1 METSQPEIQPAG
13 TSSFQH
19 RIDSFLE
26 LVVKQKGS
34 DLHLVSGN
42 PPRIRL
48 YGEVVTIK
56 YRELSADETEDLLLE
71 IMPPMAQQTFRE
83 RHGVDFGYDVPGLS
97 RFRVNAF
104 RHLGGI
110 GAVFRVIPSDIPQ
123 MDELRLPPICRALCE
138 YRRGLILV
146 TGPTG
151 SGKSTTLA
159 TMVDHIN
166 RTRTAHIITIEDPIE
181 YLHERNKCLISQR
194 EVGVHT
200 AGFASA
206 LRSALREDPNVLL
219 VGEMRDLETIHLAAT
234 AAETGILVMGTLH
247 TNGAA
252 AAVDRM
258 INVFPAKE
266 QALIRTIL
274 STSLVGVLS
283 QQLLR
288 RADGRGR
295 VAAIEIML
303 NTAAASNL
311 IREGKTDQIA
321 NVIQAG
327 GLLGMQSMDSALRR
341 LLDAKLITG
350 TEAYLKAANREEFA
364 QYCEEP
370 LE

>member
-1 METSQPEIQPAG
+1 METSG
-13 TSSFQH
+13 NSSGAVEMRH

-26 LVVKQKGS
+26 LVVKQNGS
-34 DLHLVSGN
+34 DLHLISGN

-48 YGEVVTIK
+48 FGEVVTIK
-56 YRELSADETEDLLLE
+56 YRELSATETQDLLYE
-71 IMPPMAQQTFRE
+71 IMPSMAQRTFE
-83 RHGVDFGYDVPGLS
+83 TQHGVDFAYEVAGLS

-110 GAVFRVIPSDIPQ
+110 GAVFRVIPSHVPSLEH
-123 MDELRLPPICRALCE
+123 MRLPPICRSLFE
-138 YRRGLILV
+138 HQKGLILV

-159 TMVDHIN
+159 AMVDHIN
-166 RTRTAHIITIEDPIE
+166 DTRKSHIITIEDPIE
-181 YLHERNKCLISQR
+181 YLHIRKNSLISQR
-194 EVGVHT
+194 EVGIHT
-200 AGFASA
+200 ESFASA

-274 STSLVGVLS
+274 STSLLGVLS
-283 QQLLR
+283 QQLVR
-288 RADGRGR
+288 TADGRGR
-295 VAAIEIML
+295 LAAIEAMV
-303 NTAAASNL
+303 NTPAASNM
-311 IREGKTDQIA
+311 IREGKTEQLT
-321 NVIQAG
+321 NVIQGG
-327 GLLGMQSMDSALRR
+327 GLMGMQSMDTALRR

-350 TEAYLKAANREEFA
+350 TEAYLKASNKAEFE
-364 QYCEEP
+364 QYCEDP